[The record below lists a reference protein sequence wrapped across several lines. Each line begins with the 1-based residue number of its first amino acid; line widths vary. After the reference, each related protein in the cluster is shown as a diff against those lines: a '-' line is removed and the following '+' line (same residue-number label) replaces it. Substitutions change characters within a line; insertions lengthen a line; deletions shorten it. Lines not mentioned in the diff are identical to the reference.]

1 MRSPPGAQF
10 PDGTGADRSLGWVA
24 GGGLRLRQGASPPAP
39 PVLPT
44 LLLWKMS
51 TRSGEDGAVLERS
64 CGFHLILRHGERRP
78 LDTLE
83 IFLRCRWGSCTL
95 KPSFV
100 GTYTPRNYFV
110 AIILDWG

>member
-1 MRSPPGAQF
+1 MALVLTAPLA
-10 PDGTGADRSLGWVA
+10 GWQGRAEAEA
-24 GGGLRLRQGASPPAP
+24 GGFTTCP